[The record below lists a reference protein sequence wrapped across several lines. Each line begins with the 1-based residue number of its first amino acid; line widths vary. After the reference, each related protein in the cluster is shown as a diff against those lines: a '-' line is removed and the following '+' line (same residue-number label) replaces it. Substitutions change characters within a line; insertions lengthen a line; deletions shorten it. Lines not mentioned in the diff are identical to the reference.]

1 MSLSDVSL
9 AGEVPGLDGLSED
22 LEQALRQV
30 RRATEELPPLEE
42 LAGLQETM
50 AGLSQVGSVVGR
62 MQSAAEQ
69 EAEAL
74 RRMVGLPDWRME
86 ARVRVSREGFPTAI
100 LELRA
105 DFDLGRLI
113 QDRATDGEVIAR
125 ETLSPSA
132 LAVMREFKVQ
142 RTSRSGSTEEVE
154 GPPAAASIPYIPL
167 ELSADGGVCLAL
179 APVVARAV
187 SLGDLASSSWLED
200 VSLQT
205 TLRPVRVPLSRFQQ
219 RNPFRRSRESRYPG
233 LELSLRLSFRPLG
246 GLDAPL

>member
-1 MSLSDVSL
+1 MSDDSPVE
-9 AGEVPGLDGLSED
+9 EVPGFEGLSKE
-22 LEQALRQV
+22 LERALGHV
-30 RRATEELPPLEE
+30 GRATEELPPLEE

-74 RRMVGLPDWRME
+74 RRVVGRPDWRME

-105 DFDLGRLI
+105 DFDLDRLI

-142 RTSRSGSTEEVE
+142 RTSRSGSAEEVE
-154 GPPAAASIPYIPL
+154 GQPAAVSAPFIAL
-167 ELSADGGVCLAL
+167 ELSADDEVCLDL
-179 APVVARAV
+179 APVVAVCLSGR
-187 SLGDLASSSWLED
+187 DLASFSGSED
-200 VSLQT
+200 ISLQKA
-205 TLRPVRVPLSRFQQ
+205 LRPVRVPLSRFQE

-246 GLDAPL
+246 GLDALL